1 MNISSAITPIC
12 RPEGQEE
19 PTIMLRFGSRIAALT
34 AVHIAV
40 LLLAACAGGTP
51 DPTTLGEAPATRALI
66 ERTLAE
72 REARTR
78 PSAFTNRAE
87 AGRINRF
94 AENAE
99 KARIAGNFDEAAAL
113 AERAIA
119 ADPRAAGARLT
130 LAQAYFSGG
139 RFRSARQAYADLI
152 ALAPQ
157 DPELK
162 IGAAI
167 AALAL
172 GDTADARSL
181 LAAAGPISARVA
193 DIGLAEV
200 LLGDISQ
207 GLATLEGA
215 VRSGAST
222 ARTRQNLALAMALAG
237 RWNDARATA
246 AIDLPPQQVEK
257 RVAAWA
263 ALAVSDDSA
272 WRTVTLLGIS
282 PQTVDPGRPLELAY
296 APEDT
301 RFAAASP
308 EDRPLA
314 AVEAVVTS
322 AELPVP
328 APAPEPRETNSAPD
342 TFVRTG
348 EAAPLRPRRSQAASK
363 PSRARAQNGTAARIA
378 LPTAAQ
384 AGEWLVQL
392 GSYMNAEDAR
402 SNWQVL
408 KSRSA
413 FLADYTAM
421 RSRTHIDGTTYYRLS
436 VGRFDSVSD
445 AQTLCRA
452 VKAAGDGCFVRA
464 GKFNS

>member
-1 MNISSAITPIC
+1 MPK
-12 RPEGQEE
+12 
-19 PTIMLRFGSRIAALT
+19 FGSRIAALM
-34 AVHIAV
+34 AAHIAA
-40 LLLAACAGGTP
+40 LLLAACAGSAP
-51 DPTTLGEAPATRALI
+51 HPTTLGQAPATRALI

-72 REARTR
+72 RGAGMSR
-78 PSAFTNRAE
+78 PSAFENRGA
-87 AGRINRF
+87 AGRADRF

-99 KARIAGNFDEAAAL
+99 KARIAGNWDDAAAL

-119 ADPRAAGARLT
+119 ADPRATGARLT
-130 LAQAYFSGG
+130 LAQAYFSVG

-157 DPELK
+157 DPEPK

-181 LAAAGPISARVA
+181 LAAAGPLSARVA

-200 LLGDISQ
+200 LLGDLSQ

-215 VRSGAST
+215 VRSGRST
-222 ARTRQNLALAMALAG
+222 ARTRQNLALAMALSG

-263 ALAVSDDSA
+263 ALAISDDSA

-282 PQTVDPGRPLELAY
+282 PQTADPGRPLELAY
-296 APEDT
+296 APVAT
-301 RFAAASP
+301 QSAAAPP
-308 EDRPLA
+308 EERPQP

-322 AELPVP
+322 AELPGP
-328 APAPEPRETNSAPD
+328 PSAPEPSETNSAPRP
-342 TFVRTG
+342 FMRTG
-348 EAAPLRPRRSQAASK
+348 DTATPRVRRSKAPSK
-363 PSRARAQNGTAARIA
+363 PPHAIAQGDDTAPAT

-384 AGEWLVQL
+384 TGAWLVQL
-392 GSYMNAEDAR
+392 GSYMSAEDAR

-408 KSRSA
+408 KSRRA
-413 FLADYTAM
+413 FLGDYTAM

-445 AQTLCRA
+445 AQALCRA
-452 VKAAGDGCFVRA
+452 VQAGGDGCFVRA
-464 GKFNS
+464 GRFNS